1 MKSYEKKK
9 RSLSEPVVHYLKC
22 YDLATG
28 VTQDLDNVFHMLI
41 QNPLLAGSFQSDAK
55 SLKTSSIRGFLGV
68 WGCSTDTTNTHQ
80 MFAFE
85 EEGKA
90 LKPSLYV
97 ETWTSDNLRV
107 VNIATFA
114 AWNHSAAYAY
124 FSLAH

>member
-1 MKSYEKKK
+1 MSK
-9 RSLSEPVVHYLKC
+9 PVVRYLKC

-97 ETWTSDNLRV
+97 ETWTSDNPRV
-107 VNIATFA
+107 VNIATFT
-114 AWNHSAAYAY
+114 AWNNSAGYAY

>member
-1 MKSYEKKK
+1 MSKSF
-9 RSLSEPVVHYLKC
+9 VHYLEC
-22 YDLATG
+22 YDLATS
-28 VTQDLDNVFHMLI
+28 VTQELDNVFHMLI
-41 QNPLLAGSFQSDAK
+41 QNPPLAGSFQSDAK

-85 EEGKA
+85 EEGNA

-107 VNIATFA
+107 VNIATFT
-114 AWNHSAAYAY
+114 AWNHSAGCPDS
-124 FSLAH
+124 SLAH